1 MELKDMQ
8 GTMLEL
14 FDEVHDAIH
23 MLRQMSAIYVEKAED
38 LESTLAAALRLEL
51 VDLAEMETIPDN
63 VIPFPTG
70 VGGYSDDTL

>member
-8 GTMLEL
+8 ETMLEL
-14 FDEVHDAIH
+14 FDEVHDVIH
-23 MLRQMSAIYVEKAED
+23 MLRQMSGIYMERVED

-63 VIPFPTG
+63 VVPFPTG
-70 VGGYSDDTL
+70 VGGYSNDTL